1 LYVSKHVLH
10 ETNPCKISYL
20 VGFSSVDMV
29 GKPNTFQQAA
39 VARLLGLFSTRKW
52 TLSCISER
60 LMLADVRPVE
70 LDNDDER
77 GGVWHWDNEIDDV
90 PLDAI
95 KCTGSGLIVGTIMK

>member
-1 LYVSKHVLH
+1 
-10 ETNPCKISYL
+10 
-20 VGFSSVDMV
+20 
-29 GKPNTFQQAA
+29 
-39 VARLLGLFSTRKW
+39 
-52 TLSCISER
+52 
-60 LMLADVRPVE
+60 